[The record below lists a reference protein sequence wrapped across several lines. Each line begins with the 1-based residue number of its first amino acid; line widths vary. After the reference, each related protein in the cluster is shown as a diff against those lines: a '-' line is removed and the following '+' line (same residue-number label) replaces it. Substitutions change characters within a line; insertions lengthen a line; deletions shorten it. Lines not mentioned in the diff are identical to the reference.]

1 MKPRFGDMWM
11 FEIYGSTEG
20 NLQFAN
26 ILNDESCICRLTPF
40 MKTVLSA
47 ELVKY
52 DPIEERIITNEK
64 GYAIKADWGETG
76 LLIGKIRSDL
86 PFNGYYNDKKKSEE
100 KLLRNVF
107 KKGDEYFNTGDLLK
121 RDADYK
127 LK

>member
-1 MKPRFGDMWM
+1 
-11 FEIYGSTEG
+11 
-20 NLQFAN
+20 
-26 ILNDESCICRLTPF
+26 

-52 DPIEERIITNEK
+52 DPIEERIITNDK

-107 KKGDEYFNTGDLLK
+107 KKGDEFFNTGDLLK

-127 LK
+127 LKWVPLLSLLESRIVTKRTLFDQIFLDLWTV